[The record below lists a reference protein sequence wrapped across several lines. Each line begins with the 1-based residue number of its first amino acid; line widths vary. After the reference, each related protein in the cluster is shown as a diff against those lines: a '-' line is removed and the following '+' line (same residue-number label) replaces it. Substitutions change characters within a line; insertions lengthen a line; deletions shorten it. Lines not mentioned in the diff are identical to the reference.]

1 MRGIGSFLADTGRL
15 CRPYFL
21 QSDERRSAWALLI
34 ASVTLRMLMVQ
45 IIVMLSF
52 WNNAFFTAL
61 QDKDWG
67 SFVDLLTSYKQT
79 PDRLLLGF
87 PILVTVYTV
96 MAVARVYLTQL
107 LQIRWRRWATERL
120 VGRWLGRRAY
130 YTLGLL
136 RSTPEFEAGA
146 KHVDNPDQR
155 ISEDVRDFIGDAVVG
170 TRGVLFFGVD
180 FLATL
185 LTFYQ
190 FISILWSLS
199 GPATVFGV
207 TIPAYMVWVALLYSV
222 LGTVLTHLVARRLSP
237 LAFFKQ
243 KLEADLRFALVRV
256 RENTEGIALNAGELG
271 ERRTLGVLFGGIVV
285 NWRGLMNQI
294 RNLNILTTIYGQ
306 LAGIFPLIVAAPR
319 FFAGKLTLGGL
330 TQTADAF
337 GQVQGSLSWI
347 VDNYSGLAVWR
358 ATVDRLTL
366 FEADITQAQAQE
378 GLGFGVEPAPSYQL
392 RDATITL
399 PNGAPLL
406 SHVDAQ
412 FVPGRSVVISGRS
425 GSGKSTLLR
434 TVAGI
439 WPFGSG
445 TVGRPLGT
453 ALFLPQKPYVPL
465 GTLRE
470 VLTYPAAAT
479 SRSEAAVR
487 ATLEDAGLGHL
498 ADRLDVEE
506 DWTQRLSGGELQRL
520 AIARA
525 LLAAPDWL
533 FLDEATANLDAE
545 SEAQIYATL
554 RARLPNTTL
563 VSVAHRAAVA
573 RFHDVALRV
582 ENGGLVD
589 GSGLLAAAD

>member
-1 MRGIGSFLADTGRL
+1 MVV
-15 CRPYFL
+15 Y
-21 QSDERRSAWALLI
+21 I
-34 ASVTLRMLMVQ
+34 AFAVT
-45 IIVMLSF
+45 
-52 WNNAFFTAL
+52 
-61 QDKDWG
+61 
-67 SFVDLLTSYKQT
+67 
-79 PDRLLLGF
+79 
-87 PILVTVYTV
+87 
-96 MAVARVYLTQL
+96 RVYITQY
-107 LQIRWRRWATERL
+107 LQIRWRRWHTERL
-120 VGRWLGRRAY
+120 IGRWLGKRAY

-136 RSTPEFEAGA
+136 RSAPEYVAGS

-155 ISEDVRDFIGDAVVG
+155 IAEDVRDFIGDSVTG
-170 TRGVLFFGVD
+170 TQGVLFFGVD
-180 FLATL
+180 LLATVV
-185 LTFYQ
+185 TFFK
-190 FISILWSLS
+190 FISILWALS
-199 GPATVFGV
+199 GTAVIFGV

-222 LGTVLTHLVARRLSP
+222 AGTLLTHLVGRRLSA
-237 LAFFKQ
+237 LAFVKQ
-243 KLEADLRFALVRV
+243 RLEADFRFALVRV
-256 RENTEGIALNAGELG
+256 RENTEGIALNAGEAGEWRDLG
-271 ERRTLGVLFGGIVV
+271 ARFGRISI
-285 NWRGLMNQI
+285 NWRALMTQLK
-294 RNLNILTTIYGQ
+294 NLNILTTGYGQ

-319 FFAGKLTLGGL
+319 FFAGQITLGAL
-330 TQTADAF
+330 TQTGDAF
-337 GQVQGSLSWI
+337 GQIQGALSWF

-366 FEADITQAQAQE
+366 FEADISLAQAQE
-378 GLGFGVEPAPSYQL
+378 GAGFVVEAAPAYQL
-392 RDATITL
+392 RNATITL

-406 SHVDAQ
+406 SHVEAS
-412 FVPGRSVVISGRS
+412 FAAGRSVVISGRS

-434 TVAGI
+434 TLAGI

-445 TVGRPLGT
+445 TVGRPKGS

-470 VLTYPAAAT
+470 AITYPDAA
-479 SRSEAAVR
+479 SRHADPVVR
-487 ATLEDAGLGHL
+487 QALDDAGLGHL

-533 FLDEATANLDAE
+533 FLDEATANLDGE

-573 RFHDVALRV
+573 RFHDASLRV
-582 ENGGLVD
+582 EGGRLVD